1 MPRVK
6 QEKKIPTASQR
17 EELSRLERESDRILD
32 LLFDDPTNQELLD
45 ELNRIDVD
53 YVRPE
58 KNQWNIN
65 SINIKVTCH

>member
-17 EELSRLERESDRILD
+17 EELSRWERESDRILD

-53 YVRPE
+53 YVRLSGE
-58 KNQWNIN
+58 K
-65 SINIKVTCH
+65 SMEY

>member
-17 EELSRLERESDRILD
+17 KELLRLERESDRLLD

-53 YVRPE
+53 YVRLSGE
-58 KNQWNIN
+58 K
-65 SINIKVTCH
+65 SMEY

>member
-6 QEKKIPTASQR
+6 QEKKITTASQR
-17 EELSRLERESDRILD
+17 DRILD

-53 YVRPE
+53 YVRLSGE
-58 KNQWNIN
+58 K
-65 SINIKVTCH
+65 SMEY

>member
-6 QEKKIPTASQR
+6 QEKKIPTASQQ
-17 EELSRLERESDRILD
+17 EELLQLERESDRLLD

-53 YVRPE
+53 YVRLSGE
-58 KNQWNIN
+58 K
-65 SINIKVTCH
+65 SMEY

>member
-6 QEKKIPTASQR
+6 QEKKIPTAYQR

-53 YVRPE
+53 YVRLSGE
-58 KNQWNIN
+58 K
-65 SINIKVTCH
+65 SMEY

>member
-32 LLFDDPTNQELLD
+32 LLFD

-53 YVRPE
+53 YVRLSGE
-58 KNQWNIN
+58 K
-65 SINIKVTCH
+65 SMEY

>member
-17 EELSRLERESDRILD
+17 EELLERESDRLLD

-53 YVRPE
+53 YVRLSGE
-58 KNQWNIN
+58 K
-65 SINIKVTCH
+65 SMEY

>member
-1 MPRVK
+1 MPRVE

-17 EELSRLERESDRILD
+17 EELLRLERESDRLLD

-53 YVRPE
+53 YVRLSGE
-58 KNQWNIN
+58 K
-65 SINIKVTCH
+65 SMEY

>member
-6 QEKKIPTASQR
+6 QEKKIPTACQR
-17 EELSRLERESDRILD
+17 EELLRLERESDRLLD

-53 YVRPE
+53 YIRLSGE
-58 KNQWNIN
+58 K
-65 SINIKVTCH
+65 SMEY

>member
-17 EELSRLERESDRILD
+17 EELLLD

-53 YVRPE
+53 YVRLSGE
-58 KNQWNIN
+58 K
-65 SINIKVTCH
+65 SMEY

>member
-45 ELNRIDVD
+45 LSLIH
-53 YVRPE
+53 
-58 KNQWNIN
+58 I
-65 SINIKVTCH
+65 

>member
-6 QEKKIPTASQR
+6 QGKKIPTASQR
-17 EELSRLERESDRILD
+17 DELSRLDRESDRIRD

-53 YVRPE
+53 YVRLSGE
-58 KNQWNIN
+58 K
-65 SINIKVTCH
+65 SMEY

>member
-6 QEKKIPTASQR
+6 QEKKIPTASQL
-17 EELSRLERESDRILD
+17 EELLRLERESDRLLD

-53 YVRPE
+53 YVRLSGE
-58 KNQWNIN
+58 K
-65 SINIKVTCH
+65 SMEY

>member
-6 QEKKIPTASQR
+6 QEKKIPTAFQR
-17 EELSRLERESDRILD
+17 EELLRLERESDRLLD

-53 YVRPE
+53 YVRLSGE
-58 KNQWNIN
+58 K
-65 SINIKVTCH
+65 SMEY

>member
-6 QEKKIPTASQR
+6 QEKKIPTASHR

-53 YVRPE
+53 YVRLSGE
-58 KNQWNIN
+58 K
-65 SINIKVTCH
+65 SMEY

>member
-6 QEKKIPTASQR
+6 QEKKIPIASQR
-17 EELSRLERESDRILD
+17 EELLRLERESDRLLD

-53 YVRPE
+53 YVRLSGE
-58 KNQWNIN
+58 K
-65 SINIKVTCH
+65 SMEY

>member
-6 QEKKIPTASQR
+6 QEKKILTASQR
-17 EELSRLERESDRILD
+17 EELLRLERESDRLLD

-53 YVRPE
+53 YVRLSGE
-58 KNQWNIN
+58 K
-65 SINIKVTCH
+65 SMEY